1 MTEPPN
7 ETLSLKVLIHD
18 FIQNRFATKTEK
30 LAADEPAYLKLQEQF
45 APQTWLADAARRVS
59 QLQVVTHSLKAVH
72 PDAKGTNL
80 YVEPGSLDRGSLI
93 GSHCLPSD
101 FQGDVV
107 GNAAALDVYKFLKL
121 EWQGRS
127 LLERA
132 LDQDS
137 ELVDALSKNSEEAQE
152 WMCAFAN
159 IVEPKGTPSSHA
171 RGKQVYWLVGDEPVD
186 NANYHLLAPLYATA
200 LTHPFHARLSEA
212 RFGEHA
218 KAGRKARRDS
228 AAFEGGYSDY
238 LNLAVQK
245 LGGTKPQNISQLNSE
260 RGGQN
265 YLLASLP
272 PSWVSRDVTP
282 PLRTESALPHFG
294 RRAPVRQLVNDL
306 VSWIKQNMQE
316 DERRALSGKAPR
328 KTYQD
333 RDLHD
338 DLTAMLSD
346 ELLMFTHEL
355 HRLAPGWSKDSEC
368 RLVTAEC
375 YWLDPGRSELDSDFA
390 TARRQSDWHEE
401 VSRRVAGWLKNT
413 LTKRLNI
420 SLGDPEHEFWANKI
434 ELVLEKF
441 RRQLEDLED
450 ALRDDDGSLLGDS
463 P

>member
-1 MTEPPN
+1 MSEPQPPG
-7 ETLSLKVLIHD
+7 SLRELIEQ
-18 FIQNRFATKTEK
+18 FIQQRFVTKTEK
-30 LAADEPAYLKLQEQF
+30 MTQDDPAYLKLQSQF
-45 APQTWLADAARRVS
+45 EPQTWLADAARRVG
-59 QLQVVTHSLKAVH
+59 QLQVVTHSLKAIH

-80 YVEPGSLDRGSLI
+80 YVEPRSLEQGNLV
-93 GSHCLPSD
+93 GSHCLIDD

-121 EWQGRS
+121 EWQGR
-127 LLERA
+127 LLMELA
-132 LDQDS
+132 LDHNN
-137 ELVDALSKNSEEAQE
+137 ELINALSKEREEAQA
-152 WMCAFAN
+152 WIRAFAN

-171 RGKQVYWLVGDEPVD
+171 RGKQVYWLVNDDPTD

-200 LTHPFHARLSEA
+200 LTHPFHTRLSEA

-218 KAGRKARRDS
+218 KAGRKARRDN

-272 PSWVSRDVTP
+272 PNWISRDVIP
-282 PLRTESALPHFG
+282 PLRTESVIPRFG
-294 RRAPVRQLVNDL
+294 RRAPVRQLINDL
-306 VSWIKQNMQE
+306 VNWIKQNIKE
-316 DERRALSGKAPR
+316 DEHRAQSGKAPR

-346 ELLMFTHEL
+346 ELLMFTYEL
-355 HRLAPGWSKDSEC
+355 HRLAPGWSKDKEC

-375 YWLDPGRSELDSDFA
+375 YWLDPGRSELDPDFA
-390 TARRQSDWHEE
+390 TARRQSDWHEDI
-401 VSRRVAGWLKNT
+401 SHRVAGWLKNT
-413 LTKRLNI
+413 LTKRMKI
-420 SLGDPEHEFWANKI
+420 SLDDPVHDFWAAQV
-434 ELVLEKF
+434 EFVLRNF
-441 RRQLEDLED
+441 RRQLDGLQD
-450 ALRDDDGSLLGDS
+450 ALRDDDESHQGE
-463 P
+463 PA